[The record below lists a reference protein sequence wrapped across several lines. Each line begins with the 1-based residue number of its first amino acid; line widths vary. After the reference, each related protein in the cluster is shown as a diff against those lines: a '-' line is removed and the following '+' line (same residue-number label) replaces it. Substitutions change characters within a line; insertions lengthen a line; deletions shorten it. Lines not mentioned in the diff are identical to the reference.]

1 MGGEDRKFFL
11 VVRTKRCPPA
21 DWLADWMPGWLAGWL
36 TCCLLGWLTG
46 CTTDP
51 VKRPA
56 SEDYLALGAD
66 RIAQTITGRL
76 TDDVCAA
83 SFVLGAGRWG
93 DVREGQWVEA
103 LSVLLTRLKQHGH
116 PLSFPPC
123 ISCSRAP
130 HLKSAGRRPY
140 LNDNECLR
148 NKSPRIIN
156 KSMGRLMPVCWYT
169 RFEVTFKV
177 LF

>member
-1 MGGEDRKFFL
+1 MFVGVVPGVMGGEDRKFFL

-21 DWLADWMPGWLAGWL
+21 DWPADWMPGWLAGWL
-36 TCCLLGWLTG
+36 TCCLPGWLTG

-56 SEDYLALGAD
+56 SEDYLARGAD
-66 RIAQTITGRL
+66 RIAPTITGRL

-93 DVREGQWVEA
+93 DVGEGQWVEA

-156 KSMGRLMPVCWYT
+156 KYMGRLMPVC
-169 RFEVTFKV
+169 
-177 LF
+177 